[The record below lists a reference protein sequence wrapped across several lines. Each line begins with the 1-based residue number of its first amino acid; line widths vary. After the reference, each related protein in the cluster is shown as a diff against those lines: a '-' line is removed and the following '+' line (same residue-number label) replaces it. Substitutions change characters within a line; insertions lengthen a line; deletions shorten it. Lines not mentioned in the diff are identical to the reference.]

1 MGYKITQGSPG
12 VSSPATVNDNSVP
25 TWDGTKNK
33 LQDQNAMF
41 ITDADDVGIGTST
54 PDAKTEILDT
64 GEQLRLTHTD
74 ATDYAKFEVDGDGQT
89 NITTVDGGGAGGHI
103 CFMPDGNVGIGT
115 TGPGAKLDI
124 QETGSTNTMAGISQ
138 TGTGYAMFALDASDG
153 DFNGADYLFLRHNN
167 DLTAD
172 IHTGVSGGN
181 ITLGAAQDDTL
192 ILTTSGNVGIGTTSP
207 GGLLDVAP
215 GTTGGLYTD
224 AAEATANIE
233 GDSSTTIQVNV
244 PSGAKILG
252 CQLRVDAALAAG
264 ETWDAAYSG
273 GASQSIASGQAVA
286 QNTKV
291 NKFFDENAATA
302 ITSGET
308 DIDITKNGGGSFT
321 AQGTIR
327 AIVYYQAFTA
337 MADAS

>member
-12 VSSPATVNDNSVP
+12 VSSPSTVNDNSVP

-74 ATDYAKFEVDGDGQT
+74 ATDYAKIEVDGDGQL

-103 CFMPDGNVGIGT
+103 CLMSDGNVGIGT
-115 TGPGAKLDI
+115 TAPSRKLEIDGGTDNI
-124 QETGSTNTMAGISQ
+124 IVKVKSTDADAIMQ
-138 TGTGYAMFALDASDG
+138 FADSTTSNELS
-153 DFNGADYLFLRHNN
+153 
-167 DLTAD
+167 
-172 IHTGVSGGN
+172 
-181 ITLGAAQDDTL
+181 LGASGDNMVFRTDATERIRID
-192 ILTTSGNVGIGTTSP
+192 INGNVGIGTTAP
-207 GGLLDVAP
+207 GGLLDLAP

-308 DIDITKNGGGSFT
+308 DIDITKNGGGAFT